1 MPAALAT
8 LPLLV
13 LLTGISLVAMYVP
26 ALHALTLSSHAEAR
40 AFFYTGTLGL
50 MILAMVVVA
59 LSGRGRARETMHNL
73 LALLATFAVLPLVL
87 AVPFYEALQTTRF
100 LNAYFEM
107 VSCLTTTGA
116 VLFDPDRLSP
126 TLHLWRAMV
135 GWMGGLL
142 MWVSAAAILAP
153 LNLGGFEVTA
163 SGQPARHDGGW
174 QQRGARVDP
183 QHRVLR
189 AARMLAPVYAGLTV
203 VLWVC
208 LVIAGDG
215 GLVAFSHAAA
225 VMSTSGITPLAHG
238 AVSGSGLWGEALLA
252 LFLLFALS
260 RVTFS
265 RDTRVI
271 GAAGVHADPE
281 FRLGLVIVIA
291 VPVLLFL
298 RHWAGAIEVDS
309 VEGSASVL
317 RALWGGLFTV
327 LSFLTTTGLESA
339 EWEAARDWSGLDT
352 TGLIFLGL
360 AMVGGGVATT
370 AGGIKLLRVWALY
383 LNALREM
390 ERLVHPSSVGRARAG
405 NRRMRRQGAYIAWLF
420 LMLFMIT
427 LVVLVLALAAL
438 GQGFDHAVVLAVA
451 GLSTTGP
458 LIGFATEVPIE
469 LADIGAAAKLT
480 LCAAMVLGRLEM
492 LAIIALALSGIWR
505 E

>member
-1 MPAALAT
+1 MPAALIN

-13 LLTGISLVAMYVP
+13 LLIGIGLVAMYVP

-40 AFFYTGTLGL
+40 AFFYSGTLGL

-59 LSGRGRARETMHNL
+59 LSGRTRARATMHNL
-73 LALLATFAVLPLVL
+73 LALLGAFAVLPVIL
-87 AVPFYEALQTTRF
+87 AVPFFEALKTTSF

-107 VSCLTTTGA
+107 VSCLPTTGA
-116 VLFDPDRLSP
+116 VLFDPGRLSP

-142 MWVSAAAILAP
+142 MWVSAVAILAP

-163 SGQPARHDGGW
+163 TGQPPRHDTGW
-174 QQRGARVDP
+174 QQGERADP
-183 QHRVLR
+183 QHRVVR
-189 AARMLAPVYAGLTV
+189 AARMLVPVYAGLTA
-203 VLWVC
+203 VLWIC

-215 GLVAFSHAAA
+215 GLVAFSRAAG
-225 VMSTSGITPLAHG
+225 VMATSGITPLAHG
-238 AVSGSGLWGEALLA
+238 AASGSGLWGEVLLA
-252 LFLLFALS
+252 IFLLFALS

-265 RDTRVI
+265 RDTRVV
-271 GAAGVHADPE
+271 GTPGVHSDPE
-281 FRLGLVIVIA
+281 FRLGFIIA
-291 VPVLLFL
+291 ITVPAVLFL

-309 VEGSASVL
+309 AANSVSAL
-317 RALWGGLFTV
+317 RALWGGVFTV
-327 LSFLTTTGLESA
+327 LSFLTTTGFESS

-352 TGLIFLGL
+352 TGLIFMGL

-383 LNALREM
+383 LSSLREM
-390 ERLVHPSSVGRARAG
+390 ERLVHPSSIGRARAN

-420 LMLFMIT
+420 LMLFALT
-427 LVVLVLALAAL
+427 LAVLILVLAAL
-438 GQGFDHAVVLAVA
+438 GQSFNHATVLAVA

-458 LIGFATEVPIE
+458 LIGFAPDVPIV
-469 LADIGAAAKLT
+469 LADIGAAAKLV
-480 LCAAMVLGRLEM
+480 LCAAMVMGRLET
-492 LAIIALALSGIWR
+492 LAVIALALSGIWR